1 MVIFFISLASNKN
14 IIDNQSNPN
23 KYMVIFHKTSDERR
37 YPHGDISQP
46 TPQPSRSNLIPH
58 LSDRSAYH
66 LDLPQRI
73 PLQNI

>member
-1 MVIFFISLASNKN
+1 
-14 IIDNQSNPN
+14 
-23 KYMVIFHKTSDERR
+23 MVIFHKTSDERR

-73 PLQNI
+73 PLQNT